1 MPYNHN
7 QKSQK
12 LPVGLQHIAK
22 IKIRILLNLEKS
34 EIL

>member
-12 LPVGLQHIAK
+12 LPVGLQLEAK
-22 IKIRILLNLEKS
+22 IKIRIFLKFGK
-34 EIL
+34 I

>member
-12 LPVGLQHIAK
+12 LQVSFQLIGK